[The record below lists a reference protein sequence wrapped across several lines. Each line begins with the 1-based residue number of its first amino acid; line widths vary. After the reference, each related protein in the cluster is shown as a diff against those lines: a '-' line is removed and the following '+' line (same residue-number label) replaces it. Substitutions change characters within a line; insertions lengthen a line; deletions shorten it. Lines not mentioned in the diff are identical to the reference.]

1 MKIMFCHDGTDSAE
15 GALERVVNF
24 FKGVKP
30 EMILVSVAE
39 DILDASLE
47 DEKITREY
55 ENERSALLRKAAE
68 WVSENGL
75 DVDVLMATGEP
86 RAMILKAI
94 EKKSPDIVVIARKEK
109 STMESV
115 FQKSLSAYLVK
126 NAGCH
131 LFIMG
136 PS

>member
-86 RAMILKAI
+86 RAMIMKAI